1 MPGQQRVRRAVPG
14 QHVGAPADHERGHV
28 AERLDHQPEARPH
41 TFGTRPPA
49 ALRPVRAAARRGGA
63 IGTAGLA
70 AVATARTE
78 ALAAATPVLATLGG
92 LHAAML
98 VAGVVCLAG
107 AVLAVVL
114 LGRSS
119 Q

>member
-1 MPGQQRVRRAVPG
+1 
-14 QHVGAPADHERGHV
+14 
-28 AERLDHQPEARPH
+28 
-41 TFGTRPPA
+41 
-49 ALRPVRAAARRGGA
+49 
-63 IGTAGLA
+63 
-70 AVATARTE
+70 
-78 ALAAATPVLATLGG
+78 VLATLGG